1 MDALLPTATSAIA
14 GACAGVLGLT
24 NLYGFAFYLAAYLFV
39 GGVIFLG
46 KPRIRKLVEPNVS
59 YLNRRTCLANCR
71 TRSDLYFRS
80 TLEVFTGG
88 AMDNALSYV
97 LCEFDEDTST
107 YTEPDISKTDSSFH
121 LHRVDS

>member
-1 MDALLPTATSAIA
+1 MDPGVVAEQEHSLKEKSLYAESVQHNSKALYYIRSTTSAIA

-39 GGVIFLG
+39 GGVIFL
-46 KPRIRKLVEPNVS
+46 
-59 YLNRRTCLANCR
+59 ANCR

-97 LCEFDEDTST
+97 LWWTLL
-107 YTEPDISKTDSSFH
+107 YGLVHIYQ
-121 LHRVDS
+121 